1 MARKINFSFKKAIKI
16 IGIVLG
22 ILFLVFGI
30 PIIINM
36 CYKANCGCS
45 TAWDA
50 SAMLGYYGAILGAL
64 ATIVTVI
71 LTILFTKKQ
80 IQRESILRRENEK
93 WEKLDKIFLEIV
105 DSINPVEVLKSIME
119 RGMVDPSHS
128 ISLLQKFQMNCKTCY
143 DRLNTHLNIVDLPK
157 VKKLIDEISKISEE
171 FVEISGLLIKQYSD
185 LRLWQH
191 KDSAIE
197 MFEIE
202 KNRPGSFTQEDI
214 SFNHD
219 VLEKL
224 QFINKEKIDAEIT
237 KINLE
242 FVGLYEGKYRELLR
256 LRGSTFETIYNEI
269 NSRANEI
276 LDIKRSK

>member
-1 MARKINFSFKKAIKI
+1 MARKINFSFKKTIKI

-22 ILFLVFGI
+22 VLFLVFGI

-80 IQRESILRRENEK
+80 IQRESFLRRENEK
-93 WEKLDKIFLEIV
+93 WENLDKIFLEIV
-105 DSINPVEVLKSIME
+105 NSINPIEVLKSIME

-171 FVEISGLLIKQYSD
+171 FVDISELLIKQYSD

-197 MFEIE
+197 IFEFE
-202 KNRPGSFTQEDI
+202 KKYPGSFTQENL
-214 SFNHD
+214 SFNNE

-224 QFINKEKIDAEIT
+224 RFINKEMIDSEIT

-242 FVGLYEGKYRELLR
+242 FVSLYEGKYRELLR

-269 NSRANEI
+269 NSRANDI